1 MLSNFKK
8 LFIYIVMPTVVQA
21 QYYTPKNFTIMLDP
35 AGDAKTIG
43 RSLHQGFERG
53 ATLQFAQELRRQILN
68 QYPLVNVIISRSAGE
83 TLEKLQSASFAN
95 RLNVDLFLSLNF
107 YKETSVKPHIFIYQ
121 YQNQSFF
128 SKHQANLLDFYPY
141 HQAYI
146 LHFDQTK
153 NWALSMQKWLQRPDY
168 KHYFTCMPVISLP
181 FKPLAGVIAPAIGLE
196 IGLKNN
202 GYEMYLAPIVN
213 SLSELVYVQ

>member
-1 MLSNFKK
+1 MLSNIKK
-8 LFIYIVMPTVVQA
+8 LFICIALPILAQG
-21 QYYTPKNFTIMLDP
+21 QYYTPKSFTIMLDP
-35 AGDAKTIG
+35 AGDAKNIG
-43 RSLHQGFERG
+43 RSLHQNFERG

-95 RLNVDLFLSLNF
+95 RLNVDLFLSLHF
-107 YKETSVKPHIFIYQ
+107 YKETSVKPHIFIYH
-121 YQNQSFF
+121 YQNQNFF
-128 SKHQANLLDFYPY
+128 SKPQKDFLEFYPY

-146 LHFDQTK
+146 LNFDQTK
-153 NWALSMQKWLQRPDY
+153 NWALSMQKWLQRADY
-168 KHYFTCMPVISLP
+168 KHYFTCMPVIGIP